1 MAEKLNALALGYAG
15 AIISAVGMG
24 VLGILGN
31 IGVLTNIVES
41 MMRWHLFFS
50 LSVIGIITG
59 MIEAAVFNFIL
70 LYALAWLY
78 NKFV

>member
-1 MAEKLNALALGYAG
+1 MAEKLNPLALGYAG

-41 MMRWHLFFS
+41 MMRWHIFFS
-50 LSVIGIITG
+50 LSVIGIIAG
-59 MIEAAVFNFIL
+59 MFEAAVFNFIL

>member
-15 AIISAVGMG
+15 AILSAVGMG
-24 VLGILGN
+24 ALGILGN
-31 IGVLTNIVES
+31 IGVITNIVES
-41 MMRWHLFFS
+41 MMRWHIFFS